1 MTARAARNARQGV
14 AFRMPVG
21 GQSRQNDE
29 QQNPEQ
35 RQCDE
40 AGT

>member
-1 MTARAARNARQGV
+1 V

-21 GQSRQNDE
+21 GQSNQNDE
-29 QQNPEQ
+29 QENPEQ
-35 RQCDE
+35 RQRDE